1 LQNTGKKQAK
11 NMTETRNILIIGRT
25 GNGKSTLANVLTN
38 SEKFNEGSGTTSTT
52 KELQKEN
59 FEIEI
64 NGEKIQYRVIDTI
77 GIGDTQ
83 LGQRQVLNRIA
94 EACYEVDRGLNQIFF
109 VLGRKFTEEE
119 LEAYNILREI
129 IFDENITYYTTIVRT
144 NFPDFDSKEKCEED
158 REKLNQESPKLA
170 ELVRTCN
177 KLIYVDNPP
186 TNIEIGKD
194 ISEKQKKRKQ
204 NEIETNREKREESR
218 DVLISHLISNC
229 SNYRPP
235 GLDNLNKRVSSYM
248 TEKEQL
254 KKELDDLKN
263 ATEEEKRKTEEKIAQ
278 LEAKIEEKTKEVL
291 TWEEHAKKWKKKYC
305 VIS

>member
-1 LQNTGKKQAK
+1 
-11 NMTETRNILIIGRT
+11 MTETRNILIIGRT
-25 GNGKSTLANVLTN
+25 GNGKSTLENVLTN
-38 SEKFNEGSGTTSTT
+38 SEKFNEGSGTISTT
-52 KELQKEN
+52 KELQKED

-64 NGEKIQYRVIDTI
+64 NGEKVQYRVVDTI

-83 LGQRQVLNRIA
+83 LAQREVLNRIA
-94 EACYEVDRGLNQIFF
+94 EACHEVGKGLNQIFF

-129 IFDENITYYTTIVRT
+129 IFDESITCYTTIVRT
-144 NFPDFDSKEKCEED
+144 NFPNFDSEEKCKED

-186 TNIEIGKD
+186 TNIEVGKN
-194 ISEKQKKRKQ
+194 ISEKQKNRKLK
-204 NEIETNREKREESR
+204 EIETNREKREESR
-218 DVLISHLISNC
+218 DVLIKHLIKNC
-229 SNYRPP
+229 GNYRPP
-235 GLDNLNKRVSSYM
+235 SLDNLNKRVSSYM

-254 KKELDDLKN
+254 KKELDNLKN
-263 ATEEEKRKTEEKIAQ
+263 AIEEEKKKAEERIAE
-278 LEAKIEEKTKEVL
+278 LEAKIEEKVKEAL
-291 TWEEHAKKWKKKYC
+291 TWEERVKELQEKWC